1 MASKIE
7 ALKTLTA
14 TLSQLQWY
22 TPKALRDIQTVKLK
36 SLVNHHVK
44 NSEWFLERIRV
55 SGLQPKGIS
64 VDNITAL
71 PLLSR
76 RDIQSAGESFFAREV
91 PKDHGKPG
99 VVKTSGSTGEPVV
112 IKATDTV
119 AQFFYAFNYQ
129 EILWHKRDFKS
140 RLASIRAGHHE
151 NKEISNWGA
160 PYALMHETGPMLS
173 INIWTDIKEQDRLLR
188 GFNPNILIVYPN
200 NLKALLDIWEKDIP
214 QFKLKHI
221 KTIGETVSDSLRVRT
236 KQLFGLDIE
245 DSYSSQEMGSI
256 AAKCPDSD
264 LYHTMDQ
271 NLVVEVVDDRGA
283 PVTAGSIGR
292 VVVTD
297 LHNYASP
304 MIRYS
309 IGDYAERGPECSC
322 GRGLLT
328 LKRVV
333 GRERNL
339 IIQPDGRRY
348 WPMVGMYNFD
358 ELDFIIRKYQVIQHS
373 REMIEYKIVTDDP
386 ITETQREALIAI
398 ARKALGDAFTY
409 TVTRYEKEWPLPPN
423 GKFEEFVCK
432 AS

>member
-1 MASKIE
+1 MASKLD

-14 TLSQLQWY
+14 TLTQLQWY
-22 TPKALRDIQTVKLK
+22 TPKALRDIQTGKLK

-44 NSEWFLERIRV
+44 NSEWFLERIRI
-55 SGLQPKGIS
+55 SGLTPTDIS

-76 RDIQSAGESFFAREV
+76 RDIQSAGESFFAREM
-91 PKDHGKPG
+91 PKDHGTSG

-119 AQFFYAFNYQ
+119 AQFFHAFNYQ

-140 RLASIRAGHHE
+140 KLASIRAGHHE
-151 NKEISNWGA
+151 NKELPNWGA
-160 PYALMHETGPMLS
+160 PYALMHNTGPMLS
-173 INIWTDIKEQDRLLR
+173 INIWTDIKEQDTLLR
-188 GFNPNILIVYPN
+188 EFNPDILIVYPN
-200 NLKALLDIWEKDIP
+200 NLKALLDIWEKDTP
-214 QFKLKHI
+214 KFKLKHI
-221 KTIGETVSDSLRVRT
+221 KTIGETVSDVLRVRT
-236 KQLFGLDIE
+236 KKLFGLDIE

-256 AAKCPDSD
+256 ASKCPESD

-271 NLVVEVVDDRGA
+271 NLIVEVVDDQGQS
-283 PVTAGSIGR
+283 VTAGSIGR
-292 VVVTD
+292 VVITD

-328 LKRVV
+328 LKRIV

-386 ITETQREALIAI
+386 ITEAQRESLIAI

-409 TVTRYEKEWPLPPN
+409 TVTRYEKDWPLPPN

>member
-55 SGLQPKGIS
+55 SGLQPKDIS

-71 PLLSR
+71 TLLSR

-119 AQFFYAFNYQ
+119 AQFFHAFNYQ

-283 PVTAGSIGR
+283 PVTAGSIGG

>member
-55 SGLQPKGIS
+55 SGLQPKDIS

-119 AQFFYAFNYQ
+119 AQFFHAFNYQ

-151 NKEISNWGA
+151 NKEITNWGA

-236 KQLFGLDIE
+236 KQLLGLDIE

-432 AS
+432 VS

>member
-1 MASKIE
+1 MTSKIE
-7 ALKTLTA
+7 SLKTLTG

-22 TPKALRDIQTVKLK
+22 TPKAMRDIQTGKLK

-55 SGLQPKGIS
+55 SGLQPKDIS

-71 PLLSR
+71 PLISR
-76 RDIQSAGESFFAREV
+76 RDIQSAGDSFFAREI
-91 PKDHGKPG
+91 PKDHGKIG
-99 VVKTSGSTGEPVV
+99 VVKTSGSTGEPVT
-112 IKATDTV
+112 IKATDAV
-119 AQFFYAFNYQ
+119 AQFFHAINYQ

-151 NKEISNWGA
+151 NRESPNWGA
-160 PYALMHETGPMLS
+160 PYALMYETGPMLS

-188 GFNPNILIVYPN
+188 EFNPDILIVYPN
-200 NLKALLDIWEKDIP
+200 NLKALLDIWEKDTP

-221 KTIGETVSDSLRVRT
+221 KTVGETVSDSLRVRT
-236 KQLFGLDIE
+236 KKLFGLDIE
-245 DSYSSQEMGSI
+245 DAYSSQEMGSI
-256 AAKCPDSD
+256 ANKCPDSD
-264 LYHTMDQ
+264 LYHTIDQ
-271 NLVVEVVDDRGA
+271 NLIVEIIDDEGN
-283 PVTAGSIGR
+283 PVAAGSVGR

-304 MIRYS
+304 MIRYV

-328 LKRVV
+328 LKRVL

-373 REMIEYKIVTDDP
+373 REMIEYKIVTDNP
-386 ITETQREALIAI
+386 ITEEQKEALIAI

-409 TVTRYEKEWPLPPN
+409 TVTCYEKEWALPPN

-432 AS
+432 TV